1 MSSANHATLGCAF
14 ASDDAIIDAIRS
26 LSGDGTVV
34 GWRIG
39 ATDKERAARVAQAA
53 GALDDLDPTDPL
65 RGVPGVAS
73 SGDAGASVNVGAAVG
88 AVTGAVVGLALSSA
102 LGALM
107 PVDPTA
113 RTIASSILCFAIGMA
128 VGGVLGGAFG
138 KRPST
143 HAGFRLIDAMDAG
156 DVAAIGT
163 VDAERVAE
171 VRSALQDRGAAEI
184 VVITG

>member
-1 MSSANHATLGCAF
+1 MNSANHATLGCVF

-39 ATDKERAARVAQAA
+39 AIDKDRAARIAQAA

-73 SGDAGASVNVGAAVG
+73 SADAGASVNVGAAIG
-88 AVTGAVVGLALSSA
+88 AVAGAIVGLASSSM

-113 RTIASSILCFAIGMA
+113 RPIAWSILCFAIGMA

-143 HAGFRLIDAMDAG
+143 HAGFRLIDAMEAG
-156 DVAAIGT
+156 GVAAIGT
-163 VDAERVAE
+163 MDAERVAR
-171 VRSALQDRGAAEI
+171 VRGVLQDRGAAEI
-184 VVITG
+184 VVIAG